1 MLLTDSADTLPSEVR
16 EYFLDVKP
24 GYTTDP
30 TRAFYNHVWVIGDQ
44 EAIDVKQQAEVNELA
59 ELAKIGEGSEG

>member
-1 MLLTDSADTLPSEVR
+1 M
-16 EYFLDVKP
+16 KP

-44 EAIDVKQQAEVNELA
+44 DAIGVDQQAEVNELA
-59 ELAKIGEGSEG
+59 ELAKIGGEE

>member
-1 MLLTDSADTLPSEVR
+1 MRNYL
-16 EYFLDVKP
+16 LDVKP

-44 EAIDVKQQAEVNELA
+44 SEIDVSEQGEIDELA
-59 ELAKIGEGSEG
+59 ALAKIGGER